1 MVAHLGFMSYL
12 SQSFVPGK
20 FSRLCILGVD
30 IVGIPVV
37 LVVGLPQ
44 SKALAVA
51 GWFGLRVAL
60 TGLCYLEY
68 RWDLAT
74 RRLKLET
81 REEKVAARLSVA
93 DPELLVPTPQLPVT
107 VGEHAHP
114 EMPTLAIYD
123 ENLSVESDR
132 VEFPRMDPDLTADAE
147 AESDA
152 ENGGRTMRKI
162 SLRSVD
168 SDETMWSECETPA
181 QMTVE
186 LPVELSEEAM
196 DIETPKSSEEGWFS
210 AVQDE
215 VLVKSDPEPERKI
228 SPPRRKRSKYGACP
242 LVMRKSTASL
252 YVSPVIAKT
261 EAT

>member
-1 MVAHLGFMSYL
+1 MVVHMGFMSYL
-12 SQSFVPGK
+12 SQSFVPCK

-74 RRLKLET
+74 RSSQVENT
-81 REEKVAARLSVA
+81 EEKVAAQLPAASPP
-93 DPELLVPTPQLPVT
+93 PELPVT
-107 VGEHAHP
+107 IP
-114 EMPTLAIYD
+114 EPAAMHD
-123 ENLSVESDR
+123 EKAPIDHESGLI
-132 VEFPRMDPDLTADAE
+132 EFPCMDRDLAADADRE
-147 AESDA
+147 V
-152 ENGGRTMRKI
+152 ENGGRTERKI

-168 SDETMWSECETPA
+168 SDDTIWSECETPA

-186 LPVELSEEAM
+186 LPVVELTEEPVDA
-196 DIETPKSSEEGWFS
+196 EVPERWVG
-210 AVQDE
+210 AVQEE
-215 VLVKSDPEPERKI
+215 VLVKPAPEPVPVPEPEPKLENKI
-228 SPPRRKRSKYGACP
+228 PSPRRKRSKYGGCP

-252 YVSPVIAKT
+252 CVSAVTAKT